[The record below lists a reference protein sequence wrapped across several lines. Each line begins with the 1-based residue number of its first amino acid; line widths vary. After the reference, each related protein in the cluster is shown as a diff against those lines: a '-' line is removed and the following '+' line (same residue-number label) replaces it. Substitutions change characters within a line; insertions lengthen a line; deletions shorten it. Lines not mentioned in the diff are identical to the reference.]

1 MDKKLREQLNKYK
14 IKISKID
21 FNSND
26 FRIESDDGTI
36 FITPIKKG
44 SIQCK
49 IFNESNQE
57 VSLSSIEE
65 NSLVTIIGSTNSS
78 VIEETKISDK
88 QKLYNYLV
96 NNEHVKSEIKEKNI
110 IVIRKIIVK
119 NNYVF
124 NYNSSEEYDEFD

>member
-36 FITPIKKG
+36 FTTPIKKG

>member
-78 VIEETKISDK
+78 VIEETKRSDK
-88 QKLYNYLV
+88 QKLYKYLV
-96 NNEHVKSEIKEKNI
+96 NNEHVKSEIKE
-110 IVIRKIIVK
+110 
-119 NNYVF
+119 
-124 NYNSSEEYDEFD
+124 